1 MQIEAFHKKNNM
13 ALKAFYEN
21 ALTRLL
27 LKTAIFLLLFYFP
40 YEIAHYIFVL
50 LHHIYEGLDFLFEE
64 LLVHGFGLT
73 KFQSHLVFFYSICA
87 AGLYILYWLWRKMPT
102 LIKKMKH
109 QYKYTAETI
118 ANFWYAQP
126 VMYKIALVIVLML
139 FFKLYILFL
148 F

>member
-1 MQIEAFHKKNNM
+1 M

-27 LKTAIFLLLFYFP
+27 LKIALFLLLFYFP

-50 LHHIYEGLDFLFEE
+50 LHYIYEGLDFLFEE

-73 KFQSHLVFFYSICA
+73 KFQSHLVFFYSSCA
-87 AGLYILYWLWRKMPT
+87 AGLYALYWLWRKMPT
-102 LIKKMKH
+102 LIGKIKH
-109 QYKYTAETI
+109 QYHYTAETI

-126 VMYKIALVIVLML
+126 FMYKIALVIVLML
-139 FFKLYILFL
+139 FFKLYILF
-148 F
+148 